1 MSKDLSS
8 KNYIPIKWQLF
19 HIYSI
24 HEDAVHVNAVYF
36 SIVDVSELNVVKNGS
51 EPFSC
56 SEILCEQSLVF
67 CNSAV
72 LA

>member
-19 HIYSI
+19 HINTF

-36 SIVDVSELNVVKNGS
+36 SIVDVSYRVLPENGS
-51 EPFSC
+51 ERFPC
-56 SEILCEQSLVF
+56 SEILCEQSLAF

-72 LA
+72 LV